1 MVLELIRADG
11 VLLRRDAIAA
21 GYDDKQLYRL
31 VAAREIVRIRHG
43 AYAATQTWSALDD
56 GGRHGMLSSAVVRQY
71 DDDIALS
78 HGSAVLRLAGP
89 VHGLDLANVHIS
101 HLDNRS
107 GRRNVAGVV
116 HHKGDT
122 RVMDVTRLD
131 GCWTTSPAR
140 TVIDVVL
147 MYGFEVGVV
156 VADDFLHRGLTTKAE
171 LWQLYE
177 HMKHWP
183 GALVV
188 RLVIGFAD
196 GDSESV
202 GESLGRLLFRRLGLP
217 IPGASSSR
225 YAVPMARWPA
235 VRIGLG
241 PSTALSASSTGWRST
256 PDGSALESPR
266 LTPSYGR
273 NGARTS
279 FASSPGGLSSGSCG
293 VTCSGSNRPLVACRS
308 CSPEP
313 REPDSGAETGGEAQ
327 KYLRRTSGFTG

>member
-1 MVLELIRADG
+1 MVLELIRPDG

-21 GYDDKQLYRL
+21 GYEDKQLYRL
-31 VAAREIVRIRHG
+31 VAVGEILRIRQG
-43 AYAATQTWSALDD
+43 AYAATRTWSALD
-56 GGRHGMLSSAVVRQY
+56 GAGRHGMLSSAVVRQY

-78 HGSAVLRLAGP
+78 HGSAVLRLDGP
-89 VHGLDLANVHIS
+89 THGLDLANVHIS

-116 HHKGDT
+116 HHKGDMH
-122 RVMDVTRLD
+122 VMDVTRLD

-147 MYGFEVGVV
+147 LYGFEVGVV

-217 IPGASSSR
+217 IPELQFQ
-225 YAVPMARWPA
+225 
-235 VRIGLG
+235 VR
-241 PSTALSASSTGWRST
+241 R
-256 PDGSALESPR
+256 PDGSLAGRTDWAWPRHRALGEFDGAAKYARWLRPGESSADAVLREKRREDELRELTGWTLIR
-266 LTPSYGR
+266 LVWGDLFRVEQT
-273 NGARTS
+273 ARRLQVVL
-279 FASSPGGLSSGSCG
+279 A
-293 VTCSGSNRPLVACRS
+293 RA
-308 CSPEP
+308 
-313 REPDSGAETGGEAQ
+313 A
-327 KYLRRTSGFTG
+327 